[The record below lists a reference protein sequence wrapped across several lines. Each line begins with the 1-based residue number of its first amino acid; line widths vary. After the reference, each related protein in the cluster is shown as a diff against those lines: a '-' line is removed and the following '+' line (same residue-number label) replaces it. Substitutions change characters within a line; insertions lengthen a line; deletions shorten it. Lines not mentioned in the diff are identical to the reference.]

1 MSLVTREPTKF
12 EQTRLS
18 FAKIIRQKNE
28 IEECVLKL
36 IKHPDTTESQ
46 IMEVRQAMLAVE
58 ESLHRVIPAL
68 RAKYPYPTFSALT
81 RPWHKPEYDKYDQKN
96 MGSPTTHAR
105 EGEGNNQT
113 NKESKNG
120 I

>member
-1 MSLVTREPTKF
+1 MSLVTRELTKF
-12 EQTRLS
+12 EATRLS

-36 IKHPDTTESQ
+36 IKHPDTTGSQ

-68 RAKYPYPTFSALT
+68 RAKYPYPTFSTLT
-81 RPWHKPEYDKYDQKN
+81 RPWHKPEYDKYMEVKD
-96 MGSPTTHAR
+96 
-105 EGEGNNQT
+105 
-113 NKESKNG
+113 G